1 VWVQPAARILH
12 LEGLSHSRRTDQ
24 GLKQHQ
30 VRNLEQLKERWQH
43 TLDTEQPPEG
53 MTWLLARIGGCWA
66 GHWRCCCSPVPRPT
80 TAAGSRVMGC

>member
-30 VRNLEQLKERWQH
+30 VRNLEQLKECWQH
-43 TLDTEQPPEG
+43 SLDTEQPLDRLAESFQRHPE
-53 MTWLLARIGGCWA
+53 A
-66 GHWRCCCSPVPRPT
+66 GV
-80 TAAGSRVMGC
+80 AGAVFSGA